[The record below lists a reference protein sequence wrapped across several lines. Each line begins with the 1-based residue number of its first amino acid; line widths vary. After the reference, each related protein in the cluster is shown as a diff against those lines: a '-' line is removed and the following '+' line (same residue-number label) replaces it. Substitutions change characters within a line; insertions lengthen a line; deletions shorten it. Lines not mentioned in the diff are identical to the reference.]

1 MSLSVCPTAR
11 VEAPAERVWA
21 LLADPACFDSWWDA
35 RLVSAEPA
43 GRAQAGQVIRGR
55 TRAFGREWPVSLR
68 VLAVDPDRYQID
80 LATTLPFG
88 LTMRNHIACSPLDEG
103 SCRLSFG

>member
-1 MSLSVCPTAR
+1 MSLSVCPAAR
-11 VEAPAERVWA
+11 VAAPAERVWA
-21 LLADPACFDSWWDA
+21 LLADPARYDAWWDA
-35 RLVSAEPA
+35 HLVSAEPP

-55 TRAFGREWPVSLR
+55 ACGLGREWPVSLH
-68 VLAVDPDRYQID
+68 VLAVDPDRHQID

-88 LTMRNHIACSPLDEG
+88 VTMRNHIACAPLDEG